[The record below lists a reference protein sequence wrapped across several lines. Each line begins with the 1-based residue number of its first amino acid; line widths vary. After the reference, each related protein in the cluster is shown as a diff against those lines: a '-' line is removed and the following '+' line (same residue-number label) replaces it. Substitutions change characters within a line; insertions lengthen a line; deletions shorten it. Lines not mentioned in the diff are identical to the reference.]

1 MRGVCVCVWCVCVSV
16 CEKHSA
22 RHHCHVADSNT
33 DIFLFNNSVI
43 APICDTKKL
52 IARILQ

>member
-1 MRGVCVCVWCVCVSV
+1 MRGVCVCVCVCVCVSV
-16 CEKHSA
+16 CEKHST

-43 APICDTKKL
+43 APICDTKK
-52 IARILQ
+52 IDS